1 MFKVLMA
8 GVLLAGICMPALA
21 GYVNL
26 GSIGVWPGAGA
37 SDGYSLIVLSNQ
49 SGLGPCGT
57 ADGDSGALSCDAV
70 TLTDWSLEV
79 DYTSLMGGSQLQ
91 QVADYNSS
99 AACVVTGCVTFIE
112 SGNDFTGNPLYTL
125 PYSDARVT
133 RIVFKASLPGSIFIW
148 NPLDTAQSSFFPQS
162 PFTFTLNIPQDSA
175 YALGNDTSFLTPLS
189 ISDAPGAGTIPDVPE
204 PATLMLAFGGLLAT
218 MAHRYRNKD
227 RHKA

>member
-49 SGLGPCGT
+49 SGLGPCST
-57 ADGDSGALSCDAV
+57 ADADSGALSCDAV

-99 AACVVTGCVTFIE
+99 TSCGASGCDTIG
-112 SGNDFTGNPLYTL
+112 SPNLWLDNPLYTL

-175 YALGNDTSFLTPLS
+175 YALGNDTWFLTPLI
-189 ISDAPGAGTIPDVPE
+189 ISDAPGPGPIPDVPE

-218 MAHRYRNKD
+218 MARRYRNKD